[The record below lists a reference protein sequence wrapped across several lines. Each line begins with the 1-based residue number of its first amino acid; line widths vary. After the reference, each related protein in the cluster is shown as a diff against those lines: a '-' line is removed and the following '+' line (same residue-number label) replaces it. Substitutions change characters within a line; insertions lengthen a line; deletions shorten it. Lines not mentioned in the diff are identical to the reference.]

1 MYLHFF
7 NLKEEPFSMTP
18 DPHFF
23 FMSKQHEDAIES
35 LVYGVKEGKGFMT
48 LTGEV
53 GTGKSTL
60 CRKLIQRLK
69 EDVDFAVILNPVLSV
84 VGLLKAINRDFGRDV
99 LSETVEGQLDRL
111 NDFLAARVQ
120 SGKRAVILI
129 DEAQNL
135 SIDALEMLRLLSNLE
150 TDKKKLLQILLV
162 GQPELEKTLEDHRL
176 RQLAQRIHIRHQVG
190 PLNLNETREYI
201 FHRLMRAGAEGQV
214 GFNKS
219 AIKKVYRYS
228 KGFPRVV
235 NILCDR
241 TLLAAYSHRSR
252 TIGKEVVN
260 EAIKDVSGNGFKP
273 WWRKIF

>member
-23 FMSKQHEDAIES
+23 FMSKQHEDALES
-35 LVYGVKEGKGFMT
+35 LVYGIKEGKGFML

-60 CRKLIQRLK
+60 CRKLTHRLK
-69 EDVDFAVILNPVLSV
+69 EAVDFAVILNPVLSV
-84 VGLLKAINRDFGRDV
+84 VGLLRAINRDFGRDV
-99 LSETVEGQLDRL
+99 LSETVEGQLDPL
-111 NDFLAARVQ
+111 QDFLAARVQ
-120 SGKRAVILI
+120 LGQRAVILI

-135 SIDALEMLRLLSNLE
+135 SVDALEMLRLLSNLE
-150 TDKKKLLQILLV
+150 TDKKKLLQIILV

-190 PLNLNETREYI
+190 PLDLNETKEYI

-214 GFNKS
+214 GFDKN
-219 AIKKVYRYS
+219 AIKRVYRYS

-235 NILCDR
+235 NIVCDR

-252 TIGKEVVN
+252 TIGMDVVD
-260 EAIKDVSGNGFKP
+260 EAIKDVSGFRFKP

>member
-1 MYLHFF
+1 
-7 NLKEEPFSMTP
+7 MTP

-23 FMSKQHEDAIES
+23 FMSKQHEDALES
-35 LVYGVKEGKGFMT
+35 LVYGIKEGKGFMT

-60 CRKLIQRLK
+60 CRKLLQRLK
-69 EDVDFAVILNPVLSV
+69 EDVDFAVILNPILSV

-99 LSETVEGQLDRL
+99 LSETVEGQLDPL
-111 NDFLAARVQ
+111 HDFLATRVQ

-150 TDKKKLLQILLV
+150 TDKKKLLQIILV

-190 PLNLNETREYI
+190 PLSLNETREYI
-201 FHRLMRAGAEGQV
+201 FYRLMRAGAEGQV
-214 GFNKS
+214 GFDKR
-219 AIKKVYRYS
+219 AIKKVFRHS

-252 TIGKEVVN
+252 TIGTEVVN
-260 EAIKDVSGNGFKP
+260 EAIKDVNGNWFKP

>member
-23 FMSKQHEDAIES
+23 FMSRQHEDALES
-35 LVYGVKEGKGFMT
+35 LTYGIKEGKGFMT

-60 CRKLIQRLK
+60 CRKLIQCLK
-69 EDVDFAVILNPVLSV
+69 DDVDFAVILNPILSV
-84 VGLLKAINRDFGRDV
+84 VGLLRAINRDFGRDV
-99 LSETVEGQLDRL
+99 LSETVEGQLDPL
-111 NDFLAARVQ
+111 HEFLAARVQ
-120 SGKRAVILI
+120 SGKRTVILI

-176 RQLAQRIHIRHQVG
+176 RQLAQRIHIRNQVG
-190 PLNLNETREYI
+190 PLNLNETKDYI
-201 FHRLMRAGAEGQV
+201 FHREH
-214 GFNKS
+214 S
-219 AIKKVYRYS
+219 IK
-228 KGFPRVV
+228 
-235 NILCDR
+235 
-241 TLLAAYSHRSR
+241 
-252 TIGKEVVN
+252 
-260 EAIKDVSGNGFKP
+260 
-273 WWRKIF
+273 